1 MKKKVIVS
9 IIIGVFLILFIG
21 FGLLLFFAGVFILFA
36 FEWDHSTIEKTD
48 ILEIEQYIGEDY
60 ILDEEII
67 PLTEKELKPP
77 PPPPPPPPKITIVE
91 DDIVIEEEL
100 EIEDADTDEDEIIE
114 ILEEEEELFNL
125 AVVEQQPIFPG
136 CSETA
141 PKDQNYICF
150 QRGIGTHIK
159 NNFKYPTI
167 AKEMG
172 ISEKIFI
179 EFVIDKTGTVKS
191 ARVVRGKDK
200 HLKQEAL
207 RLVNSI
213 PIMTPARQRG
223 KPVAVTFTLPINFS
237 LQ

>member
-1 MKKKVIVS
+1 MISKKNPKYDLERQRGHFLQVGLIVS
-9 IIIGVFLILFIG
+9 I
-21 FGLLLFFAGVFILFA
+21 LLVLLA
-36 FEWDHSTIEKTD
+36 FRHKTYD
-48 ILEIEQYIGEDY
+48 KVVSDLGQLEDY
-60 ILDEEII
+60 ILEEEII

-114 ILEEEEELFNL
+114 ILEEEEEEELFNF

-136 CSETA
+136 CLENAS
-141 PKDQNYICF
+141 KDQNYICF

-159 NNFKYPTI
+159 NNFEYPAI

-179 EFVIDKTGTVKS
+179 EFVIDKSGKIKS
-191 ARVVRGKDK
+191 ARVVRGEDK

-213 PIMTPARQRG
+213 PSMIPAKQRG
-223 KPVAVTFTLPINFS
+223 KAVSVTFTLPINFS